1 MSESNCFKKF
11 KQIQKNDSLPDKLDY
26 PFYYT
31 PHELA
36 QLAANQLQDELSKTS
51 FNHDFG
57 IEKKERN
64 GAIGKM
70 FGVLVVKKWGMYHY
84 VEYHQ

>member
-1 MSESNCFKKF
+1 MSESDYFKKF
-11 KQIQKNDSLPDKLDY
+11 KQIPENYSLQEALDF
-26 PFYYT
+26 PFYYI

-36 QLAANQLQDELSKTS
+36 KRAANQLQKELSRTN

-64 GAIGKM
+64 GAIGNM